1 MGSYLE
7 GTMFLFN
14 HSHPAFV
21 TVGSH
26 LLLLPHPVEALGV
39 WGIMSSAM
47 HLYVQAISS
56 IPSVSSTA
64 ALTGGL
70 RERPEGVLPLHGT
83 ESLIVLARR
92 GASDSRRGTGMFP
105 YQGAQ

>member
-1 MGSYLE
+1 
-7 GTMFLFN
+7 MFLFS

-39 WGIMSSAM
+39 WGITSNAV
-47 HLYVQAISS
+47 HLDGQAISS

-64 ALTGGL
+64 AMTGGL
-70 RERPEGVLPLHGT
+70 RERALGEFFLSTVLNASLCLPGVGPLSLFHLP
-83 ESLIVLARR
+83 
-92 GASDSRRGTGMFP
+92 
-105 YQGAQ
+105 QGAQ